1 VLCNRLFDSL
11 PARVY
16 DHTSATDLLA
26 IHASQLCH
34 EQHQNHMYTEVK
46 AHRMAVCNI
55 VSGCGREGCNVSL
68 LNQSGSSSLKPTLCS
83 HQAVGMVPQHS
94 HVVLAALACST
105 YGPHARPSI
114 SSLMHAPRCLEFV
127 LKTMVDSFAGRAC
140 RALHSTQGPSGR
152 RMPAPPPNY
161 MAASGAAGLAAG
173 MSVHKAAAVRAAASK
188 YR

>member
-1 VLCNRLFDSL
+1 M
-11 PARVY
+11 Y
-16 DHTSATDLLA
+16 DHTRLLLTCLPSMPANCAMSSTKTTCTLKPKHTGWQYATSFQGA
-26 IHASQLCH
+26 ERS
-34 EQHQNHMYTEVK
+34 
-46 AHRMAVCNI
+46 
-55 VSGCGREGCNVSL
+55 SSVSL
-68 LNQSGSSSLKPTLCS
+68 LDQSGSSLLKPTLCS
-83 HQAVGMVPQHS
+83 HQAVGMIPQHS
-94 HVVLAALACST
+94 DVVLAALACST
-105 YGPHARPSI
+105 RGPHARPSI

-161 MAASGAAGLAAG
+161 LAESGAAGLAAG